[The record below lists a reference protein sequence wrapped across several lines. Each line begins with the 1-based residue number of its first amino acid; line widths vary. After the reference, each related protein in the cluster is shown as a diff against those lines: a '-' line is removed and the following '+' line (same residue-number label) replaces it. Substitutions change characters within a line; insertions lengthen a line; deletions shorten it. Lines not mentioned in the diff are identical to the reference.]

1 MKTVLRPATD
11 SALLPQKAPFFA
23 TPPPTYMAD
32 TPTLSF
38 RAYGQTDLGLMRER
52 NEDAFLALPK
62 QGFFAVA
69 DGLGGLPEGALAS
82 SLAIQCL
89 QKWFEAPSRN
99 GKADLR
105 SLFNLANARV
115 YDEGRVVSSEIGI
128 GTTLTAFRIHRGQMD
143 IAHVGDSG
151 LYLFRKG
158 EPARKLTTDHT
169 MAEEMRARLAPGDNM
184 YIPDY
189 YNHTLTRCIGQ
200 AGEVDTDILAAAVK
214 AGDRLLLYTDGVT
227 KVFEEKEIAETAWEH
242 DTPEELVE
250 HIIKVGNERG
260 GPDNITAV
268 AIYL

>member
-1 MKTVLRPATD
+1 
-11 SALLPQKAPFFA
+11 
-23 TPPPTYMAD
+23 MAD
-32 TPTLSF
+32 TPTHSF
-38 RAYGQTDLGLMRER
+38 RAYGQTDVGLMREQ
-52 NEDAFLALPK
+52 NEDAFLTLPK

-89 QKWFEAPSRN
+89 QKWFEAPGRN
-99 GKADLR
+99 GKLDMRA
-105 SLFNLANARV
+105 LFNLANARV

-128 GTTLTAFRIHRGQMD
+128 GTTLTAFRLTRGQIE

-151 LYLFRKG
+151 LYLFRPG

-200 AGEVDTDILAAAVK
+200 AGEVETDLLAVPVK

-227 KVFEEKEIAETAWEH
+227 KVFEEKEIDEVARAHES
-242 DTPEELVE
+242 PEKLVA
-250 HIIKVGNERG
+250 HLITVGNERG
-260 GPDNITAV
+260 GPDNITAI